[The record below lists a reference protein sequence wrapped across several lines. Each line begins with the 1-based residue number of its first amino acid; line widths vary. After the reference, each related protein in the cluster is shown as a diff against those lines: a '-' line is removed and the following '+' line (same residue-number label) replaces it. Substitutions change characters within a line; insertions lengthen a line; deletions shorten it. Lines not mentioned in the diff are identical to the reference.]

1 MEAVTL
7 ETSWYRKGYKY
18 LDNTNSYNTW
28 ILKIHVNTY
37 FPEENSKIRKGKKKN
52 FSTSPAATNK
62 HWSQKE
68 NLPNLID
75 TKDYE
80 TGPKKT
86 TPT

>member
-1 MEAVTL
+1 M
-7 ETSWYRKGYKY
+7 
-18 LDNTNSYNTW
+18 W
-28 ILKIHVNTY
+28 IHTFLKKTVKS
-37 FPEENSKIRKGKKKN
+37 EKEKKKKN